1 MSSTSASIT
10 IDEWIAA
17 NTARIQK
24 KKEAK
29 RQKMIRKNLKLE
41 KERKKEMENAR
52 RLAEDEAR
60 AVEELIPVLPRIG
73 SRYPMIHTLTLTL
86 WPAPAPVSEVPGPV
100 APRNRSRAPVSSTFR
115 YRGSRAPASR
125 TSSLPAPVTPIP
137 APPGSTIDS
146 VAASAVE
153 PPIAKSALKRQISAQ
168 KKLHIDM
175 VLDEEPLPAK
185 RARKAVNYF
194 KK

>member
-1 MSSTSASIT
+1 MPSASASIT

-41 KERKKEMENAR
+41 KERKKELENAK

-60 AVEELIPVLPRIG
+60 VVEELCPVLPRIG
-73 SRYPMIHTLTLTL
+73 SRYPMLHTLTLTL
-86 WPAPAPVSEVPGPV
+86 WPAPAPVSEVTGPL
-100 APRNRSRAPVSSTFR
+100 ARSYRAC
-115 YRGSRAPASR
+115 APAASTPR
-125 TSSLPAPVTPIP
+125 LSAPATRPLATPIP
-137 APPGSTIDS
+137 APP
-146 VAASAVE
+146 ASAVV
-153 PPIAKSALKRQISAQ
+153 PPTAKSARKRQILAQ

-185 RARKAVNYF
+185 RGRKAVNYCE
-194 KK
+194 K